1 MTLTIAPM
9 RPDHL
14 EYAAALAAA
23 RYRALCAQVPIMP
36 ARYGERD
43 TLLPMLQNVLDA
55 GPAVV
60 ALDGPHLVGF
70 MTGSPIPSFRQ
81 HPAVISP
88 EWGNG
93 AEPADSARIYEA
105 MYSRLSA
112 EWVADGR
119 VVHIVVAL
127 AHDRDAI
134 DELHWMG
141 FGRIVGDAVRDLTP
155 VPEAGLA
162 PEIRRA
168 GPGDVQSVTRLEAAL
183 TEHLA
188 APPVF
193 RMGFAPGTQEE
204 ALAYLEDP
212 SNAIFLATREGNVI
226 AYLLIGPASDDAAT
240 IIYDEGTASIT
251 GAFTVPS
258 ARGAGV
264 ATALLNRGLAW
275 AREQGYVRCAV
286 DFETMN
292 PEARRF
298 WLRYFSP
305 VSFGLEREVDARAV
319 ESLKTS

>member
-1 MTLTIAPM
+1 MTLTIVAM
-9 RPDHL
+9 RSNHL
-14 EYAAALAAA
+14 EDAAVLASA
-23 RYRALCAQVPIMP
+23 RYGALSAQVPILP

-60 ALDGPHLVGF
+60 ALDGPRLVGF
-70 MTGSPIPSFRQ
+70 MTGFPIPSFRE

-93 AEPADSARIYEA
+93 AKPDSSARIYEA

-112 EWVADGR
+112 KWVADGR
-119 VVHIVVAL
+119 TVHLVVAL

-141 FGRIVGDAVRDLTP
+141 FGRIVGDAVRDLKP
-155 VPEAGLA
+155 VPLVSRA

-168 GPGDVQSVTRLEAAL
+168 GPGDLESVMRLERAL
-183 TEHLA
+183 TDHLA

-193 RMGFAPGTQEE
+193 RMGFAPWTQEE
-204 ALAYLEDP
+204 ALACLGDL
-212 SNAIFLATREGNVI
+212 SNAIFLATREGDVI

-251 GAFTVPS
+251 GAFTEPS

-275 AREQGYVRCAV
+275 AQEQGYVRCAV

-292 PEARRF
+292 PEARGF
-298 WLRYFSP
+298 WLRHFSL
-305 VSFGLEREVDARAV
+305 VSLGLERHIDARAV
-319 ESLKTS
+319 QSLQAS